1 MRISEIL
8 DLKGHRVE
16 TVWPSRP
23 IGDIPR
29 LFMNRNI
36 ASVVVVEGGDKP
48 IGIVT
53 DRLLIRALAEHGTE
67 IHHLTAKDIMQSPP
81 PSCAPSDSVAHVLDV
96 MTEKRVRHMVVMA
109 DAKMLGVVSIG
120 DLVKHR
126 LRDAEMETSVLRDAV
141 MTWRRLG

>member
-1 MRISEIL
+1 MRISDIL

-16 TVWPSRP
+16 TVWPARSV
-23 IGDIPR
+23 GDIPR
-29 LFMNRNI
+29 LFVNRNI
-36 ASVVVVEGGDKP
+36 ASVVVMEGDRP

-67 IHHLTAKDIMQSPP
+67 IIGLTAKDIMQSPP
-81 PSCAPSDSVAHVLDV
+81 PSCAPTDSVAHVLDV

-109 DAKMLGVVSIG
+109 NSKMLGIVSIG

-141 MTWRRLG
+141 MTWRRLS

>member
-1 MRISEIL
+1 M
-8 DLKGHRVE
+8 
-16 TVWPSRP
+16 
-23 IGDIPR
+23 
-29 LFMNRNI
+29 
-36 ASVVVVEGGDKP
+36 EGGDKP

-67 IHHLTAKDIMQSPP
+67 IAHLTAKDIMQSPP
-81 PSCAPSDSVAHVLDV
+81 PSCTPSDSVAHVLDV

-109 DAKMLGVVSIG
+109 DRKMLGVVSIG

-141 MTWRRLG
+141 MTWRRLS

>member
-1 MRISEIL
+1 MRISDIL

-16 TVWPSRP
+16 TVWPSRSV
-23 IGDIPR
+23 GDISR

-36 ASVVVVEGGDKP
+36 ASVVVVEGGDRA

-67 IHHLTAKDIMQSPP
+67 ILGLTAKDIMQSPP
-81 PSCAPSDSVAHVLDV
+81 SSCAPTDSVAHVLDV

-109 DAKMLGVVSIG
+109 NRKMLGIVSIG

-126 LRDAEMETSVLRDAV
+126 LRDAEMETNVLRDAV
-141 MTWRRLG
+141 MTWRRL